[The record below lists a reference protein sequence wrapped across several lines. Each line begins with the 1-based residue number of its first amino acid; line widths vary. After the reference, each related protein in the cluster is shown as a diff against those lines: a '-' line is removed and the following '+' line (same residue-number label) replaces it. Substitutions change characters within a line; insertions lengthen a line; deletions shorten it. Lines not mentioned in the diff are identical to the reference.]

1 MQVNIHYA
9 KTHLSKLIEQAENG
23 EEVIVARNGKPVA
36 KLTPVAVA
44 KPKSLLGALKGK
56 MWISD
61 DFNSPETNKEIED
74 LFLNSPL
81 FPEQSSRP
89 RKKSA

>member
-23 EEVIVARNGKPVA
+23 EEVIVARNGKPVVTLKPVPQK
-36 KLTPVAVA
+36 KL
-44 KPKSLLGALKGK
+44 KKRSILGAGIGK
-56 MWISD
+56 IWISD

-74 LFLNSPL
+74 LFYNGDRE
-81 FPEQSSRP
+81 FFE
-89 RKKSA
+89 

>member
-23 EEVIVARNGKPVA
+23 EEVIVARNGKPA
-36 KLTPVAVA
+36 IQLTPV
-44 KPKSLLGALKGK
+44 PKKGKKRSILGAGIGK
-56 MWISD
+56 IWISD

-74 LFLNSPL
+74 LFYSGDIE
-81 FPEQSSRP
+81 FFE
-89 RKKSA
+89 K

>member
-23 EEVIVARNGKPVA
+23 EEVVLARNGKPAV
-36 KLTPVAVA
+36 KLIPVPV
-44 KPKSLLGALKGK
+44 KKKTLLGALKGK

-74 LFLNSPL
+74 LVLNSPL
-81 FPEQSSRP
+81 FPETSPKP

>member
-23 EEVIVARNGKPVA
+23 EEVILARNGKPAVTL
-36 KLTPVAVA
+36 KPVPQ
-44 KPKSLLGALKGK
+44 KRLKKRSILGAGIGK
-56 MWISD
+56 IWISD

-74 LFLNSPL
+74 LFYNGDSE
-81 FPEQSSRP
+81 FFE
-89 RKKSA
+89 

>member
-23 EEVIVARNGKPVA
+23 EEVVLARNGKPAVR
-36 KLTPVAVA
+36 LTPVPAR
-44 KPKSLLGALKGK
+44 KKRSLLGAGIGK
-56 MWISD
+56 IWISD

-74 LFLNSPL
+74 LFYNSPL
-81 FPEQSSRP
+81 FPEESVQP
-89 RKKSA
+89 KKKSR

>member
-23 EEVIVARNGKPVA
+23 EEVVLARNGKPAV
-36 KLTPVAVA
+36 KLTPVPV
-44 KPKSLLGALKGK
+44 KKKRGILGAGIGK
-56 MWISD
+56 IWISD

-74 LFLNSPL
+74 LFYDGDSE
-81 FPEQSSRP
+81 FFE
-89 RKKSA
+89 K

>member
-23 EEVIVARNGKPVA
+23 EEVVLARNGKPAV
-36 KLTPVAVA
+36 KLTPVPA
-44 KPKSLLGALKGK
+44 KKKRSILGAGIGK
-56 MWISD
+56 IWISD

-74 LFLNSPL
+74 LFYNGDGE
-81 FPEQSSRP
+81 FFE
-89 RKKSA
+89 K

>member
-23 EEVIVARNGKPVA
+23 EEIILARNGKPAVR
-36 KLTPVAVA
+36 LTPVPTR
-44 KPKSLLGALKGK
+44 KKRSLLGAGIGK
-56 MWISD
+56 IWISD

-74 LFLNSPL
+74 LFYNSPL
-81 FPEQSSRP
+81 FPEESVQP
-89 RKKSA
+89 KKKSR

>member
-9 KTHLSKLIEQAENG
+9 KTHLSELIEQAENG
-23 EEVIVARNGKPVA
+23 EEVILARNGKP
-36 KLTPVAVA
+36 AVRLVPA
-44 KPKSLLGALKGK
+44 SSKKSGTLLGALKGK
-56 MWISD
+56 IWISD

-74 LFLNSPL
+74 LFYNSPL
-81 FPEQSSRP
+81 FPEKPAKR